1 MILLNVII
9 LHNVPQ
15 DNEAAH
21 MRVQLQEVVT
31 LPSPLDHICSCEQLS
46 NFFPYANN
54 LVSFMNQLTLIL
66 IHPGNYV
73 SSLSKFCPYHFIYFF
88 SIPSA
93 CSGRFV
99 PVVYDERYLCHLYE
113 ARAMNYS
120 SSEKEC
126 LNMGA
131 DLVEDP
137 STDLMKIQ
145 ILVRLTGLFLN
156 STLLILM
163 I

>member
-1 MILLNVII
+1 MY
-9 LHNVPQ
+9 
-15 DNEAAH
+15 E
-21 MRVQLQEVVT
+21 
-31 LPSPLDHICSCEQLS
+31 
-46 NFFPYANN
+46 FK
-54 LVSFMNQLTLIL
+54 LIL
-66 IHPGNYV
+66 IYLGNYV
-73 SSLSKFCPYHFIYFF
+73 SSLSKLIHTIKVHVF
-88 SIPSA
+88 SIPSG
-93 CSGRFV
+93 CSGKFV
-99 PVVYDERYLCHLYE
+99 PVVYNERYLCHLYE

-156 STLLILM
+156 SRC
-163 I
+163 

>member
-1 MILLNVII
+1 
-9 LHNVPQ
+9 
-15 DNEAAH
+15 
-21 MRVQLQEVVT
+21 
-31 LPSPLDHICSCEQLS
+31 
-46 NFFPYANN
+46 
-54 LVSFMNQLTLIL
+54 MNQLTLIL

-73 SSLSKFCPYHFIYFF
+73 SSLFCPHHFIYFF
-88 SIPSA
+88 SFPSA

-99 PVVYDERYLCHLYE
+99 PAVYDERYLCHLYE

-131 DLVEDP
+131 GLVDYP
-137 STDLMKIQ
+137 NDFMKVQ
-145 ILVRLTGLFLN
+145 ILVRLTGLYLN
-156 STLLILM
+156 STLLIFM

>member
-1 MILLNVII
+1 
-9 LHNVPQ
+9 
-15 DNEAAH
+15 
-21 MRVQLQEVVT
+21 
-31 LPSPLDHICSCEQLS
+31 
-46 NFFPYANN
+46 
-54 LVSFMNQLTLIL
+54 MNQLTLIL

-73 SSLSKFCPYHFIYFF
+73 SSLSKFCPYHFF
-88 SIPSA
+88 SIPSG
-93 CSGRFV
+93 CSGKFV
-99 PVVYDERYLCHLYE
+99 PVVYGERYLCHLYE

-131 DLVEDP
+131 GLVDYP
-137 STDLMKIQ
+137 TDFMKIQ
-145 ILVRLTGLFLN
+145 ILVRLTGLYLN